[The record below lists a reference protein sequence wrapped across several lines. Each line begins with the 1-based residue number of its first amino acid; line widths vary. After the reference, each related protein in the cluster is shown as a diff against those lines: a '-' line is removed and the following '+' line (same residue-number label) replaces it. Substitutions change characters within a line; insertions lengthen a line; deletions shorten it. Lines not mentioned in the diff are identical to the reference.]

1 LKKDISLCSCGE
13 DTFGL
18 KKNHFS
24 FFSTIKQAEL
34 AFVDLGVPF
43 SQMFLFHP
51 KSEE

>member
-1 LKKDISLCSCGE
+1 MISVAERIPLV
-13 DTFGL
+13 F

-34 AFVDLGVPF
+34 AFVDSVVPF
-43 SQMFLFHP
+43 SQMLLLHP